1 MNPSTRLRVAI
12 QKSGRLSEKSFALL
26 RACGL
31 EFDWRQNKLLCACT
45 NFPLDLMLVRDDDI
59 AEFVTDGVC
68 ELGIVGQNML
78 EETLLERGERD
89 KSGVRIL
96 EHLGF
101 GGCRLSIALP
111 ENQSYETPQTLD
123 GLKIATSYPATLQ
136 NFLDENNLSAEV
148 LHLSGSV
155 EIAPAL
161 QIADAICDLVS
172 TGSTLRSNG
181 LKEVQTILKSES
193 VLIQTGHTFSAEK
206 NDVINKLEQRLKGVL
221 RAAKTKYIMMNAPLS
236 ALEDIKALIPGM
248 EDPSVIPLGS
258 SGERVAIHAVAR
270 EPDFWGTMEKLK
282 EIGASS
288 ILVVPIEKIYA

>member
-123 GLKIATSYPATLQ
+123 GLKIATSYPATL
-136 NFLDENNLSAEV
+136 
-148 LHLSGSV
+148 
-155 EIAPAL
+155 
-161 QIADAICDLVS
+161 
-172 TGSTLRSNG
+172 
-181 LKEVQTILKSES
+181 
-193 VLIQTGHTFSAEK
+193 
-206 NDVINKLEQRLKGVL
+206 
-221 RAAKTKYIMMNAPLS
+221 
-236 ALEDIKALIPGM
+236 
-248 EDPSVIPLGS
+248 
-258 SGERVAIHAVAR
+258 
-270 EPDFWGTMEKLK
+270 
-282 EIGASS
+282 
-288 ILVVPIEKIYA
+288 